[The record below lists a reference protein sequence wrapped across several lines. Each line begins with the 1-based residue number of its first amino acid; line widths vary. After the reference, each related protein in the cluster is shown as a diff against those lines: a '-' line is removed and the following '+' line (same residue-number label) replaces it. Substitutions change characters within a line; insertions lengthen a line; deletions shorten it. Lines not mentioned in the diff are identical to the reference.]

1 MPQMHHNNRSNDVV
15 FSKTCPYINCLKPK
29 FLNSKPIVFSETCP
43 YSFQNSKSIVFANTW
58 PYSYFLKPKF
68 LNSKPFVVSETC
80 SYFYF
85 RKPKFSNSWPIV
97 FSKTC
102 SYSYFRKP
110 KFLNSWPIVFS
121 KTCPY
126 SYFRKAEILV
136 LLFCLFFFK
145 SKVSNFN
152 FQFRFS
158 KFVIYSKFKTHF
170 WNKYLQGLLWI
181 NMLLRSIYVDL
192 YLIPGWSFD
201 IMGKWGFQN
210 WNLLWI

>member
-1 MPQMHHNNRSNDVV
+1 MHLNSSIIWGEIDNNWRRDIIQCHKCTTVI

-43 YSFQNSKSIVFANTW
+43 YSFQNSKSIVFAHTW

-68 LNSKPFVVSETC
+68 LNSKPFV
-80 SYFYF
+80 
-85 RKPKFSNSWPIV
+85 
-97 FSKTC
+97 FSKTS